1 MSKHIVIIG
10 GGPAGIEAALAS
22 RRGGAIVTIISD
34 GPLGGRA
41 GWHSLL
47 PSKVWLSAAGTTVK
61 STDGST
67 STDLFDRPELAP
79 EEVVQRISRV
89 KQAWHQEQ
97 TAALNNLGVKIVEG
111 TASFTDSK
119 TVAVRDREGRE
130 IDLFEADA
138 FIVASGSVP
147 IFPPNLKPDGKRVIA
162 PRFASH
168 LNALPRSMIVV
179 GAGATGCES
188 AYLFTRY
195 GVEVTWIV
203 DHFGILPQMNQE
215 LGRALGAALV
225 HQGVRVI
232 QGQMVERLERGEGV
246 TAVLEDGARIQADM
260 AFVAIGRKPDWAR
273 IDFSAAG
280 LAPDA
285 AGHIN
290 VDQFGRTGNTR
301 IYLVGDA
308 AGGPMVAN
316 KAMVQAHIAGRHA
329 AGVAVNA
336 YDPDLVVQ
344 VTYTEP
350 QAAQLGQT
358 EVVEGVTS
366 ARIPYSAALKSH
378 LVGVDEGFLQIFY
391 NETDRQLR
399 GALAFGSHAADI
411 LTPLSIAISLQATV
425 DQLAEIFAPHPTL
438 SELAF
443 IAARA
448 AQLGS
453 NGQI

>member
-22 RRGGAIVTIISD
+22 RRAGANVTIISD

-47 PSKVWLSAAGTTVK
+47 PSKVWLSAADAGFESAEVSK
-61 STDGST
+61 
-67 STDLFDRPELAP
+67 LAVLPNKPALAP
-79 EEVVQRISRV
+79 EGVVQRISQV

-97 TAALNNLGVKIVEG
+97 VAALDNLGVTIIEG
-111 TASFTDSK
+111 TASFTDRK

-130 IDLFEADA
+130 IDLVEADA

-147 IFPPNLKPDGKRVIA
+147 IFPPDLKPDGKKVIA

-168 LNALPRSMIVV
+168 LNVLPRSIIVV
-179 GAGATGCES
+179 GAGATGSES
-188 AYLFTRY
+188 AYLFNRF

-203 DHFGILPQMNQE
+203 DQFGVLPQMNQQ
-215 LGRALGAALV
+215 LGSALGSALV
-225 HQGVRVI
+225 RQGVRVI
-232 QGQMVERLERGEGV
+232 QGQAVERLERGEGV
-246 TAVLEDGARIQADM
+246 TAVLADGTRVVAEM
-260 AFVAIGRKPDWAR
+260 AFVAIGRRPDWAN

-280 LAPDA
+280 LAPDS
-285 AGHIN
+285 AGQIN
-290 VDQFGRTGNTR
+290 VDQFGRTANTR
-301 IYLVGDA
+301 VYLVGDA

-316 KAMVQAHIAGRHA
+316 KAMVQAYIAGCHA
-329 AGVAVNA
+329 AGVPVKA

-350 QAAQLGQT
+350 QVAQLGQT
-358 EVVEGVTS
+358 EIVEDVTS
-366 ARIPYSAALKSH
+366 ARIPYSSALKPH
-378 LVGVDEGFLQIFY
+378 LIGEDEGFLQIFY
-391 NETDRQLR
+391 NKRDRQLR
-399 GALAFGSHAADI
+399 GAVAFGAHAADI
-411 LTPLSIAISLQATV
+411 LTPLIIAISLRATV
-425 DQLAEIFAPHPTL
+425 DQLAAIFAPHPTL

-448 AQLGS
+448 A
-453 NGQI
+453 